1 MTDLLKIFKKNSLV
15 KRLDRIKMGDKLER
29 EKIIEEYIPFIIK
42 TVSSVTNR
50 YIESENSEEYSVGL
64 EAFNEAINK
73 YESKSGNFISFAKI
87 VISSRT
93 KDYLRKIKKDSKV
106 ISINQFPKEE
116 QENIQNNLKTQD
128 FVESV
133 VLKEEIKIFEN
144 KLKGFDITFDDLLK
158 EAPKHND
165 TRINAINIARYIFE
179 NNSIKTEL
187 MEKKRIPNSKII
199 KDLNVTQKIL
209 KRSRKFI
216 IAAVIILEGDS
227 DLLKSYI
234 TLDKE
239 GVKI

>member
-1 MTDLLKIFKKNSLV
+1 MTDLLKIFKKNPLV
-15 KRLDRIKMGDKLER
+15 KRLDRIKAGDKLER
-29 EKIIEEYIPFIIK
+29 EKIIEEYLPFIIK

-106 ISINQFPKEE
+106 ISINQFLKEE
-116 QENIQNNLKTQD
+116 QENIYNDLATED
-128 FVESV
+128 FVDKV
-133 VLKEEIKIFEN
+133 IVKEEIKTFEN
-144 KLKGFDITFDDLLK
+144 KLNSFDITLDDLLN
-158 EAPKHND
+158 ETPKHKD
-165 TRINAINIARYIFE
+165 TRINAIIIAKHISE
-179 NNSIKTEL
+179 NDSIKMEL
-187 MEKKRIPNSKII
+187 MTKKRIPTSKII
-199 KDLNVTQKIL
+199 KELNVTQKIL

-216 IAAVIILEGDS
+216 IATVLILESDS
-227 DLLKSYI
+227 DFLKSYI

>member
-15 KRLDRIKMGDKLER
+15 KRLDKIKMGDKLER
-29 EKIIEEYIPFIIK
+29 EKLIEEYIPFIIK

-64 EAFNEAINK
+64 EGFNEAIDK
-73 YESKSGNFISFAKI
+73 YDSKCGNFISFAKI

-116 QENIQNNLKTQD
+116 QENIYNNLKSED
-128 FVESV
+128 FVEDILV
-133 VLKEEIKIFEN
+133 KEEIKTFEN
-144 KLKGFDITFDDLLK
+144 KLNDFGITFNDLLN
-158 EAPKHND
+158 ESPKHKD
-165 TRINAINIARYIFE
+165 TRMNAINIAKYIFE
-179 NNSIKTEL
+179 NNSIKMEL
-187 MEKKRIPNSKII
+187 IEKKRIPNSKII

-216 IAAVIILEGDS
+216 IAAVLILEGDS

>member
-15 KRLDRIKMGDKLER
+15 KRLDRIKMGDKVER

-116 QENIQNNLKTQD
+116 QENIHNNLKTQD

-133 VLKEEIKIFEN
+133 VLKEEIKTFEN
-144 KLKGFDITFDDLLK
+144 KLNGFDITFNDLLN

-165 TRINAINIARYIFE
+165 TRINAINIAKYIFE
-179 NNSIKTEL
+179 NNSIKMEL

>member
-1 MTDLLKIFKKNSLV
+1 MADLLKIFKKNSLV

-64 EAFNEAINK
+64 EGFNEAIDK
-73 YESKSGNFISFAKI
+73 YESKYGNFISFAKL

-116 QENIQNNLKTQD
+116 QEKIYNNLKTKD
-128 FVESV
+128 FVEASI
-133 VLKEEIKIFEN
+133 LKEEIKTFEN
-144 KLKGFDITFDDLLK
+144 KLSDFDITFNDLLN
-158 EAPKHND
+158 EAPKHKD
-165 TRINAINIARYIFE
+165 TRMNAINIAKYIFE
-179 NNSIKTEL
+179 NDSIKMEL
-187 MEKKRIPNSKII
+187 MTKKRIPNSKII

-216 IAAVIILEGDS
+216 IATVLILEGDS

-234 TLDKE
+234 TLDEE

>member
-116 QENIQNNLKTQD
+116 QENIHNNLKTQD

-133 VLKEEIKIFEN
+133 VLKEEIKTFEN
-144 KLKGFDITFDDLLK
+144 KLNGFDITFNDLLN

-165 TRINAINIARYIFE
+165 TRINAINIAKYIFE
-179 NNSIKTEL
+179 NNSIKMEL

>member
-1 MTDLLKIFKKNSLV
+1 
-15 KRLDRIKMGDKLER
+15 MGDKLER

-116 QENIQNNLKTQD
+116 QENIHNNLKTQD

-133 VLKEEIKIFEN
+133 VLKEEIKTFEN
-144 KLKGFDITFDDLLK
+144 KLNGFDITFNDLLN

-165 TRINAINIARYIFE
+165 TRINAINIAKYIFE
-179 NNSIKTEL
+179 NNSIKMEL

>member
-15 KRLDRIKMGDKLER
+15 KRLYRIKMGDKLER